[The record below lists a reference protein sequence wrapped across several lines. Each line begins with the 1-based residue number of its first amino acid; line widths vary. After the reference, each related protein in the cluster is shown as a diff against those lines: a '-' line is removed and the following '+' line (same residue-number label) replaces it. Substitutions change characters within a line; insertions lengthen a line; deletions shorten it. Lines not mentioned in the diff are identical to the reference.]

1 MSPSLPCLFP
11 CLADIRILVYAD
23 SPPTVCSLEIAP
35 HFNTLSPKEKR
46 YAHYIS
52 RAAFL
57 GTRVTLRQVSS
68 ESESIYDLII
78 ALYKAVDGD
87 WKKLAS
93 ETGVSDQDVN
103 YWLEYSASILSSL
116 GNYKSFG
123 DAKYVPRIPHQ
134 ELAKLAGYN
143 SAAKKHFDSVS
154 EAIYSTAPESK
165 NLLGYPD
172 AGHVST
178 YYPDSPDIT
187 KAEIDAVQAFMGSQS
202 ILSENTRLQK
212 ISDKEFHL
220 LIASSAATPPSTSD
234 KTEFTLPDGKVLK
247 LVYGDYSKEMAS
259 ISAACTAAAANS
271 ANDRQKAMWTEYA
284 RSFTTGSLEAHKDS
298 QKLWVQDIG
307 PVVESNIGFIETYR
321 DPHGVRGEWEGFVAV
336 VNQEQT
342 KKFGELVRRAEEFIK
357 RLPWGTSFE
366 KDSFLKPDFTS
377 LEVLSFAGSGIP
389 AGINIPNYDDIR
401 QNLGFKNVSLANI
414 LSAKSPNE
422 RITFLSGEDLP
433 LFEKLRGKAFEVQ
446 VGIHELLGHGTGK
459 LLQETEKGV
468 FNFDSTYPPI
478 SPVTGKP
485 ITTWYKPG
493 ETWGSVFGG
502 VAASYEEC
510 RAECVAMVL
519 GVDKE
524 ILSIFGH
531 DQDAD
536 DIMYIEYLQ
545 MARAGLLALEFWDP
559 KSKKWGQAHMQ
570 ARYSILQSFLSAG
583 DKFVTFSYNA
593 KDKSDLVISLDRT
606 KILSHGKPAVSDYLT
621 KLHVYKSTADVQA
634 GHTLYKDMT
643 TVSEEMQSYREVVM
657 RLKQPRKVFVQA
669 NTVLKEGGEVELREY
684 EATCEGLVRSYGE
697 RDV

>member
-1 MSPSLPCLFP
+1 M
-11 CLADIRILVYAD
+11 D
-23 SPPTVCSLEIAP
+23 SPPTVCLLEIAA
-35 HFNTLSPKEKR
+35 HFDTLSPKEKL
-46 YAHYIS
+46 YAHHIS

-57 GTRVTLRQVSS
+57 GTRVTLRQVSP

-78 ALYKAVDGD
+78 TLYKAVGGD

-93 ETGVSDQDVN
+93 ETGVSDGDVK
-103 YWLEYSASILSSL
+103 YWLEYAAGILSSL

-123 DAKYVPRIPHQ
+123 DAKFIPRIPQ
-134 ELAKLAGYN
+134 EELAKLAAYN
-143 SAAKKHFDSVS
+143 CDAKKHFDSVS
-154 EAIYSTAPESK
+154 EAIYSTSPEAR

-172 AGHVST
+172 AGHVSA
-178 YYPDSPDIT
+178 YYPDSPGIT
-187 KAEIDAVQAFMGSQS
+187 KAEIDAVQAFMGSNG

-220 LIASSAATPPSTSD
+220 LIASSTTTPPSASD
-234 KTEFTLPDGKVLK
+234 KTELTLPDGKVLK
-247 LVYGDYSKEMAS
+247 LVYGDYSKEMAC
-259 ISAACTAAAANS
+259 ISAACLAAAEAS
-271 ANDRQKAMWTEYA
+271 ANDTQKGMWAEYA

-298 QKLWVQDIG
+298 QKLWVQDKG
-307 PVVESNIGFIETYR
+307 PVVESNVGFVETYR

-357 RLPWGTSFE
+357 RLPWGVNFE

-401 QNLGFKNVSLANI
+401 QNIGFKNVSLANI

-422 RITFLSGEDLP
+422 KITFLSPADIP
-433 LFEKLRGKAFEVQ
+433 LFEKLRGRAFEVQ

-459 LLQETEKGV
+459 LLQETDKGV
-468 FNFDSTYPPI
+468 FNFDSANPPI
-478 SPVTGKP
+478 SPVDNKP
-485 ITTWYKPG
+485 IHTWYKPG

-531 DQDAD
+531 DDGAD
-536 DIMYIEYLQ
+536 DVIYIEYLQ

-570 ARYSILQSFLSAG
+570 ARYSILQSFMSAG
-583 DKFVTFSYNA
+583 DNFITFKYA
-593 KDKSDLVISLDRT
+593 AGGDKSDLVISLDRA
-606 KILSHGKPAVSDYLT
+606 KILSHGKPAVSSYLT
-621 KLHVYKSTADVQA
+621 KLHVYKSTADVEA
-634 GHTLYKDMT
+634 GHALYRDMT

-669 NTVLKEGGEVELREY
+669 NTVLGSTGAVELREY
-684 EATCEGLVRSYGE
+684 EATCEGMVKSYGE

>member
-1 MSPSLPCLFP
+1 M
-11 CLADIRILVYAD
+11 
-23 SPPTVCSLEIAP
+23 
-35 HFNTLSPKEKR
+35 
-46 YAHYIS
+46 
-52 RAAFL
+52 
-57 GTRVTLRQVSS
+57 TLRQVSP
-68 ESESIYDLII
+68 ESEAIYDLII
-78 ALYKAVDGD
+78 ALYKAVGGD
-87 WKKLAS
+87 WAKLAS
-93 ETGVSDQDVN
+93 ETGVSSEDVGF
-103 YWLEYSASILSSL
+103 WLEYSASILSSL

-123 DAKYVPRIPHQ
+123 DAKFVPRIPTH
-134 ELAKLAGYN
+134 ELAKLAAYD
-143 SAAKKHFDSVS
+143 SAAKKYFDSVS
-154 EAIYSTAPESK
+154 EAIYSTAPEAK

-172 AGHVST
+172 AGHVSA

-187 KAEIDAVQAFMGSQS
+187 KTEIDAIQAFMGSNS

-220 LIASSAATPPSTSD
+220 LVASSAATPPSTSD

-247 LVYGDYSKEMAS
+247 LVYGDYSKEMAG
-259 ISAACTAAAANS
+259 IAAACTAASENS
-271 ANDRQKAMWTEYA
+271 ANDTQKAMWTEYA

-298 QKLWVQDIG
+298 QKLWVQDLG

-342 KKFGELVRRAEEFIK
+342 KKFGELVRRAEEFIT
-357 RLPWGTSFE
+357 RLPWGTNFE

-401 QNLGFKNVSLANI
+401 QNLGFKNVSLANV
-414 LSAKSPNE
+414 LSAKSPNDK
-422 RITFLSGEDLP
+422 ITFLSGDDLS

-468 FNFDSTYPPI
+468 FNFDAAKPPL
-478 SPVTGKP
+478 SPVTGLP

-531 DQDAD
+531 DADAD
-536 DIMYIEYLQ
+536 DVMYIEYLQ

-570 ARYSILQSFLSAG
+570 ARYSILQSFLSASG
-583 DKFVTFSYNA
+583 GFVTFSYSA
-593 KDKSDLVISLDRT
+593 ADKSDLIISLDRN

-621 KLHVYKSTADVQA
+621 KLHVYKSTADVKA
-634 GHTLYKDMT
+634 GHALYNDMT
-643 TVSEEMQSYREVVM
+643 TVSEEMQSFREVVM
-657 RLKQPRKVFVQA
+657 RLKQARKLFVQA
-669 NTVLKEGGEVELREY
+669 NTVLGENGEVELREY
-684 EATCEGLVRSYGE
+684 EATCEGLVKSYGE
-697 RDV
+697 REV

>member
-1 MSPSLPCLFP
+1 MCL
-11 CLADIRILVYAD
+11 
-23 SPPTVCSLEIAP
+23 LEIAP
-35 HFNTLSPKEKR
+35 HFNSLSPKEKL
-46 YAHYIS
+46 YAHHIS

-57 GTRVTLRQVSS
+57 GTRVTLRQVSP
-68 ESESIYDLII
+68 ESEAIYDLII
-78 ALYKAVDGD
+78 TLYKAVNGE
-87 WKKLAS
+87 WKKLAP
-93 ETGVSDQDVN
+93 ETGVSLENIN

-123 DAKYVPRIPHQ
+123 DAKFVPRIPKE
-134 ELAKLAGYN
+134 ELAKLASYN
-143 SAAKKHFDSVS
+143 PAAKKLFDSVS
-154 EAIYSTAPESK
+154 EAIYSTTPEAK
-165 NLLGYPD
+165 NLLGYPE
-172 AGHVST
+172 AGHVTT
-178 YYPDSPDIT
+178 YYPNSPSIT
-187 KAEIDAVQAFMGSQS
+187 KTEIDAIQSFMNDNS

-220 LIASSAATPPSTSD
+220 LIASATRTPPSASGKTS
-234 KTEFTLPDGKVLK
+234 FNLPDGKVLK
-247 LVYGDYSKEMAS
+247 LVYGDYSTEMAN
-259 ISAACTAAAANS
+259 ISAACFGASESS
-271 ANDRQKAMWTEYA
+271 ANDTQKQMWIEYA

-298 QKLWVQDIG
+298 QKLWVKDQG

-357 RLPWGTSFE
+357 RLPWGIDFE

-422 RITFLSGEDLP
+422 KITFLSESDLT

-446 VGIHELLGHGTGK
+446 VGVHELLGHGTGK
-459 LLQETEKGV
+459 LLQETSKGV
-468 FNFDSTYPPI
+468 YNFDSSNPPI

-493 ETWGSVFGG
+493 ETWGGVFGG

-536 DIMYIEYLQ
+536 DVMYIEYLQ

-583 DKFVTFSYNA
+583 DKFVTFSYSA
-593 KDKSDLVISLDRT
+593 VDKSDLVISLDRS
-606 KILSHGKPAVSDYLT
+606 KILSHGKPAVSEYLT
-621 KLHVYKSTADVQA
+621 KLHVYKSTADVEA
-634 GHTLYKDMT
+634 GHKLYNDMT
-643 TVSEEMQSYREVVM
+643 TVSEEMQSFRGVVM
-657 RLKQPRKVFVQA
+657 SKKQPRKVFVQA
-669 NTVLKEGGEVELREY
+669 NTVLADDGTVELKEY
-684 EATCEGLVRSYGE
+684 AATCEGLVKSYAE